1 MLRPL
6 RRTNIRPRTRRD
18 LKLARIWDQ
27 NFQSI
32 VWIFEH
38 LVFRIFSMRRR
49 FLRSMQRLLSSTVP
63 STRSVRFPSPE
74 EPRLFQISERPT
86 FSGFYTIFYPFSFF
100 SYQLRRSTLLL
111 FCLSLLTHIYIHT
124 HVRAGTH
131 TYSTP
136 VRGSMD
142 AGQPDPD
149 GLNPLLTLLVGRSR
163 GEDGNRENRI
173 VNNIGEKKYGE
184 GKPNVNVTTNPLD
197 ISLIGTRTDQSNN
210 DQSSDGPGRT
220 TSATSKPRGKPAG
233 KSKRSIRR

>member
-6 RRTNIRPRTRRD
+6 RRSNIRPRTRRD
-18 LKLARIWDQ
+18 LKLVRIWDQ

-111 FCLSLLTHIYIHT
+111 FCLSLLTHIYIQHTRARGHT
-124 HVRAGTH
+124 HIQH
-131 TYSTP
+131 
-136 VRGSMD
+136 
-142 AGQPDPD
+142 
-149 GLNPLLTLLVGRSR
+149 
-163 GEDGNRENRI
+163 
-173 VNNIGEKKYGE
+173 
-184 GKPNVNVTTNPLD
+184 
-197 ISLIGTRTDQSNN
+197 
-210 DQSSDGPGRT
+210 
-220 TSATSKPRGKPAG
+220 TSKGFDGCWSTRPGWSKSVANLACWKIPWRRWESRESNSKQHRWEEIRGG
-233 KSKRSIRR
+233 KTECECYDEPSGHIVDRNSHRSK